1 VAFVAV
7 EGGTCC
13 TECEVDGLC
22 SKGFRGDTTGFKPAG
37 AEEISIG
44 LAGAGSGEFADAMP
58 VLSIDEIVESGTPG
72 GVTSLPDPTELLMLL
87 LQVIMESSGDI
98 DKS

>member
-1 VAFVAV
+1 
-7 EGGTCC
+7 
-13 TECEVDGLC
+13 VDRPC
-22 SKGFRGDTTGFKPAG
+22 SKGFLGETTGFKPAG
-37 AEEISIG
+37 AEEVSIG
-44 LAGAGSGEFADAMP
+44 VAGAGSGEFAADMP

-87 LQVIMESSGDI
+87 LLLQVILESSGGI